1 MRATV
6 ALAAI
11 AVLLAGL
18 AGAAASARSSGAPTA
33 DARAWLVENPLTGD
47 VLTEHDDRYRVPIAS
62 ITKLMTIIVALQ
74 HLKLND
80 VVTVDPRAAAVGQES
95 VYLQAG
101 QQITVH
107 DLVKGAL
114 IQSANDAADALAL
127 ATAPSYPAF
136 AAMMNAKAQQLGLTD
151 SHFVRP
157 DGLDAAGEY
166 SSARDVARLA
176 LDAMKIP
183 VVRNTVDKVTGTLA
197 DGFQLHTWNDLLGVF
212 PGVFGVKTGH
222 TNRAGW
228 CQVAA
233 VRGDGTVIYAVILG
247 SPSRAQRNSDLE
259 RLLAYGLDQYRMVD
273 AISAG
278 SRYATVKV
286 PFGRKPVA
294 LVASG
299 RLQAV
304 VRVGDTLTERVV
316 APLVASLPVARGQVL
331 GHVQIWARG
340 KLIGVRP
347 LVASRAVARPGFTAR
362 AEWYVTRT
370 VSNVVDLFS

>member
-1 MRATV
+1 MRL
-6 ALAAI
+6 ALAAV
-11 AVLLAGL
+11 AVVGTCWL
-18 AGAAASARSSGAPTA
+18 AGAARAAGPPTPQA
-33 DARAWLVENPLTGD
+33 TAWLVENPLTGEI
-47 VLTEHDDRYRVPIAS
+47 LTEHDDRLRTPIAS
-62 ITKLMTIIVALQ
+62 ITKLMTLIVALQ
-74 HLKLND
+74 HLKLNQ

-95 VYLQAG
+95 IYLQSG

-136 AAMMNAKAQQLGLTD
+136 AAMMNAEAQKLGLTD

-157 DGLDAAGEY
+157 DGLDEPGEY
-166 SSARDVARLA
+166 SSARDVAMLA
-176 LDAMKIP
+176 LDAMRIP

-222 TNRAGW
+222 TDNAGW

-247 SPSRAQRNSDLE
+247 SPSRAQRNADLE
-259 RLLAYGLDQYRMVD
+259 KLLAYGLDQYRMVD
-273 AISAG
+273 AVRAG
-278 SRYATVKV
+278 RGYATVKV
-286 PFGRKPVA
+286 PFGRKPVT
-294 LVASG
+294 LVAKTP
-299 RLQAV
+299 LQAV
-304 VRVGDTLTERVV
+304 VRIGAPLTERVV

-331 GHVQIWARG
+331 GHVQVWERG
-340 KLIGVRP
+340 RLIGERP
-347 LVASRAVARPGFTAR
+347 LVASRAVAKPGFTAR
-362 AEWYVTRT
+362 AEWYAGRT
-370 VSNVVDLFS
+370 VSNVVGLFS